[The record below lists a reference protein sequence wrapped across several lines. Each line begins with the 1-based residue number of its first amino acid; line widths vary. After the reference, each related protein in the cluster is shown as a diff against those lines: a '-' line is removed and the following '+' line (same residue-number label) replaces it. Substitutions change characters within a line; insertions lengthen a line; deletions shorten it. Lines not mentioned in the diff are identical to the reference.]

1 MYQVI
6 IDFKKTIPPAQMARL
21 TETANKAFDNRAG
34 RTENVSINP
43 YRCIYEGGEE
53 LYGCLQLGF
62 LALEDVDGFKES
74 LSSWLWID
82 EEPNENSDIL
92 AELYDA

>member
-6 IDFKKTIPPAQMARL
+6 IDFKKDISPAIRATL
-21 TETANKAFDNRAG
+21 TETANKAFNNRAG
-34 RTENVSINP
+34 HAKNVSDNP
-43 YRCIYEGGEE
+43 FRCVYEGKEE
-53 LYGCLQLGF
+53 LFGCLQLGF

-82 EEPNENSDIL
+82 EDPNENSDIL
-92 AELYDA
+92 AELYEV